1 MRALKFWREP
11 IVETPWSDGSL
22 SLAVAVA
29 FVVAARARAIG
40 CVSVCERGLAATTAQ
55 NDSAP
60 YICSRML
67 SHQHEMSYWG
77 AEGNAGSCA
86 RA

>member
-1 MRALKFWREP
+1 MRALNFWREP
-11 IVETPWSDGSL
+11 TVETPCPGGSL
-22 SLAVAVA
+22 SPAVAVA
-29 FVVAARARAIG
+29 VAARARAIG

-67 SHQHEMSYWG
+67 SHEHEMSYWG